1 MLLFVVFLSIV
12 FDLRGRNCDTVR
24 TRKKTE
30 RGTYENLPVLP
41 LIPVVKYISFM
52 SNVVSDLLTIIY

>member
-1 MLLFVVFLSIV
+1 V
-12 FDLRGRNCDTVR
+12 TQYEPE
-24 TRKKTE
+24 KKTE